1 MKEDFRKFE
10 VAINSNE
17 DKRIIKI
24 INDELDV
31 FSFNKKS
38 IGYKYLI
45 QCVVEVFKSQ
55 DKLNNVEKNLFPCV
69 AQKLK
74 VKNPKNI
81 KWNLRKLIESMVRY
95 TNTETIL
102 KYFPY
107 TKNPTTKM
115 FISRINENLI
125 SKYK

>member
-1 MKEDFRKFE
+1 MC
-10 VAINSNE
+10 SG
-17 DKRIIKI
+17 
-24 INDELDV
+24 
-31 FSFNKKS
+31 S
-38 IGYKYLI
+38 
-45 QCVVEVFKSQ
+45 FKSQ